1 MSIGMAI
8 AGTIPRAAVRPV
20 VIAARPH
27 WADSV
32 RLDTGE
38 TRGMKLEYVLD

>member
-8 AGTIPRAAVRPV
+8 AGTIPRAAVRAV
-20 VIAARPH
+20 VIAARPR
-27 WADSV
+27 WAYSV

-38 TRGMKLEYVLD
+38 TRGMKLEDMLD